1 MSDREFFPSYS
12 LLIYSILQNS
22 TTLLFIACSIIN
34 AQEVK
39 GELMQR
45 IWNFIKEIFTVK
57 FYIGNNYQISKE
69 EAEELNKLI
78 QELK

>member
-1 MSDREFFPSYS
+1 ME
-12 LLIYSILQNS
+12 
-22 TTLLFIACSIIN
+22 
-34 AQEVK
+34 
-39 GELMQR
+39 R